1 MQVLYNLLDSLIL
14 ILSHNFYI
22 GNIAPKNVFLS
33 VVGSEFIVKFSNL
46 VDFSFDYNQ
55 IADKFYAIVY
65 KKKPT

>member
-1 MQVLYNLLDSLIL
+1 MQVLSNLLDSLIL

-33 VVGSEFIVKFSNL
+33 VVGDEFIVKFSSL

-55 IADKFYAIVY
+55 IVDKFYAVAY
-65 KKKPT
+65 KNKPT